1 MPITG
6 HIVNADGVL
15 EEVTLDAA
23 EEALFL
29 AAGAPTSAMVDREC
43 DRRTQTMFVF
53 GGVSYQLNE
62 KSISRIIAMGA
73 DARFASLAGAG
84 VGNLRWADPDEDFG
98 WIATDNSV
106 TPMDAPTMAAFADA
120 AKLWVSKNTFAA
132 HTLKATTPI
141 PADFADDEHWP
152 VAGT

>member
-29 AAGAPTSAMVDREC
+29 AAGAPTRAMVDREC
-43 DRRTQTMFVF
+43 DRRTQTMFAF
-53 GGVSYQLNE
+53 EGKAYQLDE
-62 KSISRIIAMGA
+62 RSIARITAMGA
-73 DARFASLAGAG
+73 DARFAVLRGADP
-84 VGNLRWADPDEDFG
+84 GNLRWADPDQDFG

-106 TPMDAPTMAAFADA
+106 TAMDAYTMALFADA
-120 AKLWVSKNTFAA
+120 AKAWVSRNTFAA
-132 HTLKATTPI
+132 HALKAMTPV
-141 PADFADDEHWP
+141 PADFNADTHWP
-152 VAGT
+152 AGA